1 MVLLLALTAC
11 GAAPSPTPATPQPAA
26 PAVAG
31 KHGPSGPREPKSA
44 PIDPA
49 LIAAI
54 DELATVSKAAMEKC
68 RDGVMTKLKAVEGT
82 TQEAGLSVEE
92 LHAACAEIDSV
103 LDRFSFLAPHFRSSN
118 QLLGALARISED
130 KRVLTIETNAP
141 AHAQAYHTAVD
152 HLRRSVPD
160 GLAAWDVVAK
170 IPNNQDLQV
179 FAPRHVPH
187 GSVVSDLRR
196 LLANDKTDFGS
207 AVMLFDNYAWNQ
219 RQRPDLVRARL
230 LTHFGR
236 WFNALAGS
244 HRLEYASWTP
254 DDPADQATLDVFG
267 AYVEA
272 CEGLSRT
279 YVASSEPYLAGTLG
293 DGDAERLRQAVV
305 DAQAAWQA
313 AHDKLAAAVGG

>member
-1 MVLLLALTAC
+1 MVLLLALMAC
-11 GAAPSPTPATPQPAA
+11 GAASSPTPPAA
-26 PAVAG
+26 PPEVAG
-31 KHGPSGPREPKSA
+31 KHGPSGPRDPKPA

-49 LIAAI
+49 LITAI
-54 DELATVSKAAMEKC
+54 DELAVASKAAMEKC
-68 RDGVMTKLKAVEGT
+68 RDGVMPKLKAVEGT
-82 TQEAGLSVEE
+82 TQEAGLSVEA
-92 LHAACAEIDSV
+92 LHAACADIDTA
-103 LDRFSFLAPHFRSSN
+103 LDRFNFLAPHFRSSN
-118 QLLGALARISED
+118 QLLGALARIAED

-160 GLAAWDVVAK
+160 GLAAWDVVSK

-179 FAPRHVPH
+179 FAPRHIPH

-196 LLANDKTDFGS
+196 LLANDQTDFGS

-244 HRLEYASWTP
+244 HRFEFASWTP
-254 DDPADQATLDVFG
+254 EDPTDQATLELFG
-267 AYVEA
+267 VYVDA

-279 YVASSEPYLAGTLG
+279 YVASSEPYLAGTLK

-305 DAQAAWQA
+305 DAAAAWQA